1 MIARIERRN
10 IVLQEASNYWE
21 LRSVLDNVNQILLSR
36 KYKPTYFFQGT
47 PVIGQGGFSVIIKLD
62 RELTEEDVRILKR
75 ILSSSGI
82 NVVIK

>member
-1 MIARIERRN
+1 LIARIERRN